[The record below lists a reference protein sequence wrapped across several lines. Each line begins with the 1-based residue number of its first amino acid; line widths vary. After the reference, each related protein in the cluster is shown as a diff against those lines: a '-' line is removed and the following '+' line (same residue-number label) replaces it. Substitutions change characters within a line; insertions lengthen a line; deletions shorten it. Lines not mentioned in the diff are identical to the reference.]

1 VRSQLADLLERGEL
15 ALASC
20 RGVVGL
26 DLLEPV
32 SRTLEDVRT
41 RLAYPDDVLI
51 VALAGGTGSGKSSI
65 FNAIAGDDLVDVG
78 GVRPTTSRPAAL
90 VPDDAGESLDEYLDR
105 LGVLQRHHTSSVEGL
120 CLLDLPDYDSVE
132 RAHRHMVDE
141 LLPVVDVVV
150 WVTDPEKYHDARLH
164 HEYLRPSAKY
174 RDQFIF
180 VLNQVD
186 RLRPRDVGEVLVDFQ
201 STLAESGMDEAPVVV
216 MSVAPHLPVGTG
228 IDELIEA
235 VETRRGRP
243 IYRKLVTDLAAAAGD
258 LAESVGTPV
267 DYDRRAV
274 TAVAESVEHLQAGRP
289 GAASDGL
296 IRFFDEIADQTGE
309 DTSRRLTELAAT
321 IPRHMTRIADSGGD
335 ASKLIGEA
343 VIRPARALLALRALA
358 IASVTEFALA
368 AGDLAHS

>member
-1 VRSQLADLLERGEL
+1 MRSQLADLLERGEL

-105 LGVLQRHHTSSVEGL
+105 LGVLQRHHTASVEGL

-216 MSVAPHLPVGTG
+216 MSVAPHLPLGTG

-267 DYDRRAV
+267 DFDRRAV

-309 DTSRRLTELAAT
+309 DTIRRLTELAAT

-335 ASKLIGEA
+335 ASKLIAEA
-343 VIRPARALLALRALA
+343 VIRPARAVLALRALA